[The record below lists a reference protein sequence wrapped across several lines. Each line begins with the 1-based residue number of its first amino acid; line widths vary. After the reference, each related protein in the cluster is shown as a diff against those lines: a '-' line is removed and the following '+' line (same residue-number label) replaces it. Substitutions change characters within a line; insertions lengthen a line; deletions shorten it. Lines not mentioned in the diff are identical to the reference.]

1 LEGFLDDADRRTA
14 RRPADLPVHPA
25 AGQDVARHLRVA
37 VAGHGAI
44 PPGYALVR
52 GLAER
57 VAGEGEGT
65 FQPALVEVEDA
76 LSPGFIIEELEDGRC
91 VPTGLALRS

>member
-1 LEGFLDDADRRTA
+1 MDDADRRTA

-57 VAGEGEGT
+57 LGGDAAEGS
-65 FQPALVEVEDA
+65 FQPALVELEDA

-91 VPTGLALRS
+91 VPTGLAPRS

>member
-1 LEGFLDDADRRTA
+1 MAGIFSLLSPVTA
-14 RRPADLPVHPA
+14 
-25 AGQDVARHLRVA
+25 
-37 VAGHGAI
+37 AI